1 MMMNQD
7 IYRPIGHCEDVL
19 LGLQMELPKDHK
31 IHYNLGRVIQ
41 ELEELAKMVNYGNEE
56 MS

>member
-1 MMMNQD
+1 MTNEE

-19 LGLQMELPKDHK
+19 YALQSELPKDHK
-31 IHYNLGRVIQ
+31 MHYNLGRVLQ
-41 ELEELAKMVNYGNEE
+41 ELAELAKMINYGNEE